1 MSKSYIKKIKLSYIE
16 GWINKRLKR
25 NVISIGFD
33 VSTYSTG
40 IAILRTTDTYLIL
53 EQTHIIKVPKL
64 AKFATTKQML
74 DNINLFLSQLEDF
87 KKEVSKKHTLN
98 INRIED
104 CFLRRNVKTLKA
116 LARYGILVYGKFR
129 DISKDI
135 DLIMPISARKKIG
148 FKKSSKLVKGTYL
161 KKEIINYINMLL
173 GTKIEKDDI
182 ADGIV
187 LALGGLIEE
196 GE

>member
-1 MSKSYIKKIKLSYIE
+1 MLFRS
-16 GWINKRLKR
+16 
-25 NVISIGFD
+25 
-33 VSTYSTG
+33 
-40 IAILRTTDTYLIL
+40 
-53 EQTHIIKVPKL
+53 HIIKVPKL